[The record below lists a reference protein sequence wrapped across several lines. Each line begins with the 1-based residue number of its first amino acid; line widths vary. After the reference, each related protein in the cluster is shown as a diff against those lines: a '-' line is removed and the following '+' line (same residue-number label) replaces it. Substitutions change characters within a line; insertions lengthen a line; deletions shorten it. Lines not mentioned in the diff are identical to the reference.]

1 MRGPWRYR
9 RSALAQNGPYRPR
22 PTSLPT
28 AGMLPAGVPCFFPL
42 PACER
47 RSPRR
52 ESRRYNV
59 TVLVRFL
66 LLPESTLFFA
76 GGLAELFNRIALF
89 SVLFTRRRPLRE
101 RKERR
106 TFEISRMQGDE
117 CPK

>member
-1 MRGPWRYR
+1 
-9 RSALAQNGPYRPR
+9 
-22 PTSLPT
+22 
-28 AGMLPAGVPCFFPL
+28 MLPAGVPCFFPL

-76 GGLAELFNRIALF
+76 GGLAELFNRIAF
-89 SVLFTRRRPLRE
+89 FPFYLRE
-101 RKERR
+101 GAHYENGRSVAHLKSLGCKE
-106 TFEISRMQGDE
+106 TNALNESV
-117 CPK
+117 